1 MLHKN
6 ITLSDRHAAH
16 NWEYPNAAARTSAV
30 GFVSGDEG
38 KLALQ
43 TDDSSFWALKSLDP
57 VWVPLG
63 GTSSEHNHD
72 SRYSLLGHTHATDH
86 AHTNKEF
93 LDSLTGLKTIN
104 GQSISGTGN
113 ITIQSGEGESH
124 THTNLSLLEDMSN
137 QLAAKESNL
146 NKDASGGYA
155 GLTAYKLNLKNA
167 LGTITSWFTTATTAA
182 RTWTM
187 PDKDGTVA
195 MTSDITGTNS
205 VENTGDET
213 TATIKSKLGI
223 TTLSGDNTGDQTAAT
238 VPYTPAGNIAA
249 TTVQGAI
256 NELDTEKATSA
267 QGAKADTALQPDA
280 IGVTVQAYDADTV
293 KADVTQT
300 FSAVQKTTVTP
311 SSASLTVNIGA
322 VMDGIIQ
329 PEAGGALTFTG
340 IAAGIGFELLFI
352 NTTNF
357 AITNGGNIKAP
368 STLFQTLSNTGR
380 YRLTGKCF
388 DGTNIDLDISAAH
401 V

>member
-6 ITLSDRHAAH
+6 IAPSDRHAAH
-16 NWEYPNAAARTSAV
+16 NWEYANAASRTSAT
-30 GFVSGDEG
+30 GF
-38 KLALQ
+38 
-43 TDDSSFWALKSLDP
+43 DSSDLGKIAWQLDNDSFWILKDTTPTWASF
-57 VWVPLG
+57 G
-63 GTSSEHNHD
+63 GTTTAEHNHD
-72 SRYSLLGHTHATDH
+72 SLYSPLNHTHANL
-86 AHTNKEF
+86 AL
-93 LDSLTGLKTIN
+93 LD
-104 GQSISGTGN
+104 
-113 ITIQSGEGESH
+113 
-124 THTNLSLLEDMSN
+124 DMAA
-137 QLAAKESNL
+137 QLAAKEDDS
-146 NKDASGGYA
+146 NKDASSGYA
-155 GLTAYKLNLKNA
+155 GLTAYKLNLKDA
-167 LGTITSWFTTATTAA
+167 LGTITSWLTTAATAA

-195 MTSDITGTNS
+195 MLSDITGTNS
-205 VENTGDET
+205 GTNTGDET
-213 TATIKSKLGI
+213 TATIKSKMGI

-238 VPYTPAGNIAA
+238 VPYTPAGSVAA

-352 NTTNF
+352 NTTSF
-357 AITNGGNIKAP
+357 AITDRK
-368 STLFQTLSNTGR
+368 S
-380 YRLTGKCF
+380 
-388 DGTNIDLDISAAH
+388 
-401 V
+401 VV